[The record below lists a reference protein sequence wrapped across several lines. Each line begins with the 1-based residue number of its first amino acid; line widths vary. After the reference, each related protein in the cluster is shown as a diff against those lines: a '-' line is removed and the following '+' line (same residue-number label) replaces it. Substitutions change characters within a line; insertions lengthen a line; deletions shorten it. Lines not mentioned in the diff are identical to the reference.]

1 MSRLSSSYH
10 RGKSNIGDIF
20 RFEMM
25 KKRLSV
31 ILICLIC
38 VILFESVYA
47 GQQVFSTWDGFEVDK
62 LASIWLLERFIAPD
76 ATVAIYRRGQVIN
89 QGIQFDT
96 PYSKIRRTFNKS
108 TFESLLE
115 HYRITDRKLVNIGR
129 LIHDIEI
136 NLWEE
141 KVFRKSKE
149 IEITFMD
156 LLHEYKSNEV
166 VIERARQYF
175 DRLYKDLPE
184 NLERN
189 MQ

>member
-1 MSRLSSSYH
+1 
-10 RGKSNIGDIF
+10 
-20 RFEMM
+20 MM

-31 ILICLIC
+31 ILICVIC
-38 VILFESVYA
+38 VILFEFVYA

-76 ATVAIYRRGQVIN
+76 TTVAIYPKGKVIN

-96 PYSKIRRTFNKS
+96 PHSKIRRTFNKS
-108 TFESLLE
+108 TFESLLQ
-115 HYRITDRKLVNIGR
+115 HYRITDRRLMNIGR

-156 LLHEYKSNEV
+156 LLLEYKSNEV
-166 VIERARQYF
+166 LIKRATTYF
-175 DRLYKDLPE
+175 DGLYKDLPE

-189 MQ
+189 LR